1 MRSQINRHSLL
12 LVTAFLALL
21 FPSDVYA
28 NSMGGI
34 GVVYVLAL
42 AIIGLPLLISALF
55 LIFHLSQLTFSGL
68 PFLEGQDLTI
78 RSKKV
83 LFWNSI
89 FSVLL
94 VVLLGTWAY
103 LEPRTPLYKLM
114 FGLVWCVPGF
124 YLSITRLKQDAIT
137 DKKWLW
143 TRLIGWAIPAAIS
156 MIYFAIFYLP
166 AHLH

>member
-94 VVLLGTWAY
+94 VVLATVVVAILFVAT
-103 LEPRTPLYKLM
+103 LELLRNLRLPKRLM
-114 FGLVWCVPGF
+114 LIRAIVP
-124 YLSITRLKQDAIT
+124 
-137 DKKWLW
+137 
-143 TRLIGWAIPAAIS
+143 PV
-156 MIYFAIFYLP
+156 
-166 AHLH
+166 